1 MDHYVHVMV
10 YYPKLKWTVMAR
22 TVSEA
27 LRLTNG
33 QKYKWTAYELPPG
46 TESTFHDLDKF
57 QELRN
62 TLPIITTS
70 KQWKKNNKPRT
81 ETLIYR

>member
-1 MDHYVHVMV
+1 MGVHVML
-10 YYPKLKWTVMAR
+10 YFPDLKWTIMTR

-27 LRLTNG
+27 IKVADSP
-33 QKYKWTAYELPPG
+33 QHKWTAYELPPG
-46 TESTFHDLDKF
+46 TESTFRDLDKF